1 MLKIKCILFYFIVL
15 VTANAQEINQLND
28 KGNRHGLWKGV
39 YEKSK
44 RPRYEGVFN
53 DGKETGVFKYFDD
66 TKTGTVIATR
76 DFSIGDGSCYTTFFD
91 QKGNKVSEGLLV
103 NRQPEGEWKYFH
115 LHSKDVMSIENY
127 KKGKLHGTKKVF
139 YKNGTLA
146 EISNYVNGNLGG
158 SYKKYAE
165 NGNLLEESNYKEG
178 ELHGEVIYYD
188 GKNNIIFKGEY
199 KNGRKVGYWE
209 TYENG
214 KLVSK
219 EKVTRFT
226 RKTFKIEKS
235 EDGKLIPS
243 EPKTKHEKK

>member
-103 NRQPEGEWKYFH
+103 NRQPEGEWKYYHFQ
-115 LHSKDVMSIENY
+115 SKDVMSIENY

-226 RKTFKIEKS
+226 RKTFKIDKS

-243 EPKTKHEKK
+243 EPKIKHEKK